1 MIMAAA
7 MAKFLEGLLSD
18 EWGEMLGLKH
28 TFVCG

>member
-7 MAKFLEGLLSD
+7 MAKFLEGVLSD

-28 TFVCG
+28 TFACG